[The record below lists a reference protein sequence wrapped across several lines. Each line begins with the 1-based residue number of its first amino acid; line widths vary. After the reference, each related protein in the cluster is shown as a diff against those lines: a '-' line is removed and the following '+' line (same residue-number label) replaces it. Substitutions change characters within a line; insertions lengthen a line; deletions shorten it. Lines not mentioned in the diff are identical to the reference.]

1 LSLQLDGELPWWE
14 RRRAF
19 NPRHHPAGSSQGGEF
34 APREGGELA
43 AAAKQAAASTDAVT
57 DALGYRGLPM
67 DEASKWKLR
76 AMTTVGKQI
85 AADESVSMEQ
95 LAAFNQSEFAYTTGT
110 SKEATTPREME
121 AEIAANN
128 VIKKWAGTSG
138 DSDPAAIAVQ
148 LVAQETFGLNDA
160 QTSHLGAIGGGVLG
174 SGRALAELHGPVIK
188 SALKGMYADTQAL
201 LKDAPDTVWLFR
213 GVRYLDVK
221 DGEIV
226 QLQPMSSFSTSF
238 AVAGGFGSVL
248 AMPIPKDRIVSTA
261 RSGAGCLGER
271 EVIVLGG
278 HYRAH
283 RVTDDIAK
291 KSIADWIVDQ
301 LARPKPT
308 LGKGLKVGKGQ
319 PA

>member
-1 LSLQLDGELPWWE
+1 LSLPIETGEPWWE

-19 NPRHHPAGSSQGGEF
+19 NPHHVKTGEHGGEF
-34 APREGGELA
+34 TSGEGAGTD
-43 AAAKQAAASTDAVT
+43 AKQAAASTDAVV
-57 DALGYRGLPM
+57 DKLGYRGLPI
-67 DEASKWKLR
+67 DEASNWKLR
-76 AMTTVGKQI
+76 AMTTVGKRI

-95 LAAFNQSEFAYTTGT
+95 LAAFNQSEFAYTTAT

-128 VIKKWAGTSG
+128 VIKKWANTSG

-148 LVAQETFGLNDA
+148 LVAQETFGLKDA
-160 QTSHLGAIGGGVLG
+160 VTSHLGAIGGGVLDR
-174 SGRALAELHGPVIK
+174 GRAMAEMHGAVIQ
-188 SALKGMYADTQAL
+188 SALKAMYADTQAL
-201 LKDAPDTVWLFR
+201 LKDAPDTIWLFR
-213 GVRYLDVK
+213 GVIRMDVG

-238 AVAGGFGSVL
+238 AAAGGFGSVL

-261 RSGAGCLGER
+261 RTGAGSLGER

-283 RVTDDIAK
+283 RVERRDTL
-291 KSIADWIVDQ
+291 ADRIVDQ
-301 LARPKPT
+301 LAKHPKP
-308 LGKGLKVGKGQ
+308 LKGLKVGKGQ